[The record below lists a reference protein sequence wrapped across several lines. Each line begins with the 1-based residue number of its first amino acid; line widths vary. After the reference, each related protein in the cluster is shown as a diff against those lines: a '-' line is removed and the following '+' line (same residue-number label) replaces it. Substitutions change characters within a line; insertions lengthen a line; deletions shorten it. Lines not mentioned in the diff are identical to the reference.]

1 MRNILQK
8 AVILPLIVVI
18 AVAFV
23 IFKVKSKPPLEHQE
37 LQFPVKTVE
46 VITARKIPFRA
57 RATAYGNV
65 EPAVLVQAKA
75 EVAGKISYIHPLL
88 KQGGNLA
95 QGTVALRIEPTTFEF
110 SLNQSRAVLA
120 ASQSALVQLEV
131 EENTTRGSLDIA
143 RKNLQVGQKEL
154 DRLLIVWEKKL
165 ISRSVVDAEEQ
176 KVLQLRQQV
185 EDLQGKLTGFE
196 SRKAATQAQIRQSES
211 QLAQSE
217 DTLGRTEVRVP
228 FDARIGEVLVE
239 KGEFT
244 GVGNIL
250 FEASGVQA
258 VEINA
263 QLPTR
268 QFRSLFVGNNGQ
280 TQSLQTP
287 AGLQSV
293 LLQLRLEARVSLVGF
308 EGDTA
313 KWKGELLRVGESID
327 PTRDTLG
334 VVVAVNN
341 PYEGIIPGKR
351 PPLLKG
357 MYAAVE
363 LYAPVKQMLV
373 LPRKAIHQGRL
384 YIAKDNNQ
392 LEIREVTILHRQ
404 GRLVILDGDVE
415 EGEKVIIT
423 DVIPVINGL
432 PLKPV
437 EAVEYEKEMA
447 RDALGVSGSVL

>member
-1 MRNILQK
+1 MKNILQK

-18 AVAFV
+18 ALAFV
-23 IFKVKSKPPLEHQE
+23 IFKVKSKPPIEHE
-37 LQFPVKTVE
+37 VLQFPVKTVE

-65 EPAVLVQAKA
+65 EPAVLVLAKA

-95 QGTVALRIEPTTFEF
+95 QGTVALRIEPTTYEF
-110 SLNQSRAVLA
+110 SLTQSQAVLA

-143 RKNLQVGQKEL
+143 KKNLEVGKKEL
-154 DRLLIVWEKKL
+154 DRLLVVWEKKL
-165 ISRSVVDAEEQ
+165 ISRSIVDAEEQ

-185 EDLQGKLTGFE
+185 EDLKGKLTGFV

-211 QLAQSE
+211 QLAQSQ

-228 FDARIGEVLVE
+228 FDARIGEVFVE

-244 GVGNIL
+244 GVGNVL

-268 QFRSLFVGNNGQ
+268 QFRPLFTGTSGQ
-280 TQSLQTP
+280 ALSLQTA
-287 AGLQSV
+287 AGLQSA
-293 LLQLRLEARVSLVGF
+293 LLQMRLEVRVSLVGF

-313 KWKGELLRVGESID
+313 RWKGELLRISESID

-357 MYAAVE
+357 MYTAVE
-363 LYAPVKQMLV
+363 LYAPVQQTLI
-373 LPRKAIHQGRL
+373 LPRKAIHQGRV
-384 YIAKDNNQ
+384 YIVNDNNQ
-392 LEIREVTILHRQ
+392 LEIREVTILHKQ
-404 GRLVILDGDVE
+404 GRLVILDGGVE

-423 DVIPVINGL
+423 DVIPVISGL

-437 EAVEYEKEMA
+437 EAVEYEQEMA
-447 RDALGVSGSVL
+447 RDALGVDGSAL

>member
-18 AVAFV
+18 ALAFV
-23 IFKVKSKPPLEHQE
+23 IFKVKSKPPIEHE
-37 LQFPVKTVE
+37 VLQFPVKTVE

-65 EPAVLVQAKA
+65 EPAVLVLAKA

-110 SLNQSRAVLA
+110 SLTQSQAVLA

-131 EENTTRGSLDIA
+131 EENTTRGPLDLA
-143 RKNLQVGQKEL
+143 RKNLEVGKKEL
-154 DRLLIVWEKKL
+154 DRLLVVLEKKL

-185 EDLQGKLTGFE
+185 EDLRGKLTGFD

-211 QLAQSE
+211 QLAQSQ

-244 GVGNIL
+244 GVGNVL

-268 QFRSLFVGNNGQ
+268 QFRPLFIGNRGKAL
-280 TQSLQTP
+280 SLQTP
-287 AGLQSV
+287 EALQSA
-293 LLQLRLEARVSLVGF
+293 LLQMRLEARVSLVGF

-313 KWKGELLRVGESID
+313 KWKGELLRISESID

-341 PYEGIIPGKR
+341 PYEDIIPGKR

-357 MYAAVE
+357 MYTAVE
-363 LYAPVKQMLV
+363 LYAPVQETLI
-373 LPRKAIHQGRL
+373 LPRKAIHQGRI
-384 YIAKDNNQ
+384 YIANDNNQ
-392 LEIREVTILHRQ
+392 LEIREVKVLHKQ
-404 GRLVILDGDVE
+404 GRLVILDGGVE
-415 EGEKVIIT
+415 EGERVIIT

-432 PLKPV
+432 PLNPI

-447 RDALGVSGSVL
+447 RDALGVNGSAL

>member
-1 MRNILQK
+1 MKNILQK

-18 AVAFV
+18 ALALV
-23 IFKVKSKPPLEHQE
+23 IIAVKSKPPIEHEE

-65 EPAVLVQAKA
+65 EPAVLMMAKA

-88 KQGGNLA
+88 KRGGTLA

-110 SLNQSRAVLA
+110 SLDQSRAALSV
-120 ASQSALVQLEV
+120 SQSALVQLEV
-131 EENTTRGSLDIA
+131 EEKTTRGSLDIA
-143 RKNLQVGQKEL
+143 KRNLQVGKKEL
-154 DRLLIVWEKKL
+154 DRLLSVWEKKL

-185 EDLQGKLTGFE
+185 EDLQGRLTGFE

-211 QLAQSE
+211 QLAQSQ
-217 DTLGRTEVRVP
+217 DTLGRTEIRAP

-244 GVGNIL
+244 AIGNVL

-258 VEINA
+258 VEINS

-268 QFRSLFVGNNGQ
+268 QFRPLFVGRSGQ
-280 TQSLQTP
+280 ALSLQTP
-287 AGLQSV
+287 AGLQAA
-293 LLQLRLEARVSLVGF
+293 LLQMQLEARVSLVGF
-308 EGDTA
+308 EGDSA
-313 KWKGELLRVGESID
+313 KWKGEVLRISESID

-357 MYAAVE
+357 MYTAVE
-363 LYAPVKQMLV
+363 LYAPVREILV
-373 LPRKAIHQGRL
+373 LPRKAIHEGRV

-392 LEIREVTILHRQ
+392 LEIREVTVLHKQ
-404 GRLVILDGDVE
+404 GRLVILDGGVE

-432 PLKPV
+432 PLNPV

-447 RDALGVSGSVL
+447 RDALGTSGSAP

>member
-1 MRNILQK
+1 MKNILQK
-8 AVILPLIVVI
+8 AVILPLIVII

-23 IFKVKSKPPLEHQE
+23 IFKVRSKPPIEHQV

-65 EPAVLVQAKA
+65 EPAVLVLAKA

-88 KQGGNLA
+88 KQGGTLA

-110 SLNQSRAVLA
+110 SLTQSQAVLA

-143 RKNLQVGQKEL
+143 RKNLEVGKKEL

-185 EDLQGKLTGFE
+185 EDLKGKLTGFT

-211 QLAQSE
+211 QLAQSQ

-239 KGEFT
+239 KGGFT
-244 GVGNIL
+244 AIGNVL

-263 QLPTR
+263 QLPIR
-268 QFRSLFVGNNGQ
+268 QFRPLFVGRSGQ
-280 TQSLQTP
+280 ALSLQTP
-287 AGLQSV
+287 AGLQAA
-293 LLQLRLEARVSLVGF
+293 LLQMQLEARVSLVGF

-313 KWKGELLRVGESID
+313 RWKGDVLRISESID

-341 PYEGIIPGKR
+341 PYEGVIPGKR

-357 MYAAVE
+357 MYTAVE
-363 LYAPVKQMLV
+363 LFVPAKEILV
-373 LPRKAIHQGRL
+373 LPRKAIHEGRV
-384 YIAKDNNQ
+384 YIANDNNQ

-404 GRLVILDGDVE
+404 GRLVILDGGVE

-432 PLKPV
+432 PLKPI
-437 EAVEYEKEMA
+437 EAVEYEKQMA
-447 RDALGVSGSVL
+447 RDALGVNGNAL

>member
-1 MRNILQK
+1 MKNILQK
-8 AVILPLIVVI
+8 AVILPLIVVVAL
-18 AVAFV
+18 AVV
-23 IFKVKSKPPLEHQE
+23 IYKVKSKPPIKHVE

-57 RATAYGNV
+57 RSTAYGHV
-65 EPAVLVQAKA
+65 EPAVLMLAKA

-88 KQGGNLA
+88 KQGGNLL

-110 SLNQSRAVLA
+110 SLDQSKAGLA

-131 EENTTRGSLDIA
+131 EENTTRGSLEIA
-143 RKNLQVGQKEL
+143 EQNLLVGKKEL
-154 DRLLIVWEKKL
+154 DRLLSVWEKNL

-185 EDLQGKLTGFE
+185 ADIQGRLTGFA
-196 SRKAATQAQIRQSES
+196 SRKVATQAQIRQSES
-211 QLAQSE
+211 QLAQRQ
-217 DTLGRTEVRVP
+217 DTLRRTEVRVP

-244 GVGNIL
+244 GIGNVL

-263 QLPTR
+263 QLPVR
-268 QFRSLFVGNNGQ
+268 QFRPLLMGNAGKTLSLG
-280 TQSLQTP
+280 SPAALQ
-287 AGLQSV
+287 AALMQM
-293 LLQLRLEARVSLVGF
+293 RLEARVSLVGF
-308 EGDTA
+308 EGNTA
-313 KWKGELLRVGESID
+313 RWQGELLRISESID

-341 PYEGIIPGKR
+341 PYEGVIPGKR

-357 MYAAVE
+357 MYTAVE
-363 LYAPVKQMLV
+363 LYAPAVDILV
-373 LPRKAIHQGRL
+373 LPRKAIHQGRV

-392 LEIREVTILHRQ
+392 LEIREVKILHKQ
-404 GRLVILDGDVE
+404 GRLVILDGGVE

-432 PLKPV
+432 PLNPV
-437 EAVEYEKEMA
+437 EAVEYEKQMA
-447 RDALGVSGSVL
+447 RDALGVGGSIL

>member
-23 IFKVKSKPPLEHQE
+23 IFKVKSKPPVEHQE

-88 KQGGNLA
+88 KKGGNLA